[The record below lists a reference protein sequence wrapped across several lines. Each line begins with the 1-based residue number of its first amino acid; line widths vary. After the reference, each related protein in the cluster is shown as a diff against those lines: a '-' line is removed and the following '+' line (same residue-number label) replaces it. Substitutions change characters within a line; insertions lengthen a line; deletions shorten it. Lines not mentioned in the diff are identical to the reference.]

1 MFKMFESYIDNLYSQ
16 TKVNIM
22 SEKKKTPEMS
32 KISWLSDFTRKSI
45 KTSADLS
52 IKPKLT
58 IELGI
63 KKVKENIIILSEP
76 YLIEIPKEKAIGS
89 NELLA
94 IDLEYQ
100 GISHQFL
107 AQAGSF
113 RFQLGVLMEK
123 LSYSEPKELIGL
135 AIKIWK
141 TLEYINTPTFKGKA
155 EMYHIELM

>member
-1 MFKMFESYIDNLYSQ
+1 MFESYIDLLYSQ
-16 TKVNIM
+16 TEVNNM
-22 SEKKKTPEMS
+22 SEKKKPEMS

-45 KTSADLS
+45 KKSADVD

-63 KKVKENIIILSEP
+63 DNVKENIVILSEP

-94 IDLEYQ
+94 INLEYL
-100 GISHQFL
+100 GIEHQFI

-123 LSYSEPKELIGL
+123 LGYSEPSELIDL
-135 AIKIWK
+135 TVRIWK
-141 TLEYINTPTFKGKA
+141 TLEYINTPSFKGKA

>member
-1 MFKMFESYIDNLYSQ
+1 
-16 TKVNIM
+16 M
-22 SEKKKTPEMS
+22 SEKKKPKMS
-32 KISWLSDFTRKSI
+32 EISWLSDFAQENLEK
-45 KTSADLS
+45 SADID

-63 KKVKENIIILSEP
+63 DNIKENIVILSEP

-94 IDLEYQ
+94 INLEYL
-100 GISHQFL
+100 GIAHQFI

-113 RFQLGVLMEK
+113 RFQLGVIMEK
-123 LSYSEPKELIGL
+123 LEFKEPDELIGL
-135 AIKIWK
+135 EVKIWK

-155 EMYHIELM
+155 EMYHISMI